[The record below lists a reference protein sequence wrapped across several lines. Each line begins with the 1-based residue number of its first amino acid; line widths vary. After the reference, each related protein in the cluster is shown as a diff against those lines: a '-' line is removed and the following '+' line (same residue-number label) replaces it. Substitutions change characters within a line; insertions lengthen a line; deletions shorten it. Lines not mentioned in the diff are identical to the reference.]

1 MTENHGAH
9 GDAGATDN
17 EDLNTQE
24 TAATNESAAASM
36 DAQLESRAKNA
47 AGHRRATWWIV
58 AIVAV
63 IAVVAVVAGCI
74 AAFAGRKNDTTG
86 AKANDT
92 VTIGLKLAPTNLD
105 IHNTAGSAIDQVL
118 IGNVYEGLVARD
130 EHNQVV
136 PAIAKTWDVSDDGT
150 TYTFHLND
158 GMTFSNGDKLD
169 ADDVAWSINEL
180 VTKQYHDADS
190 LVNFV
195 SVKASDPN
203 TVELKL
209 SAPYANLL
217 WVLTGR
223 P

>member
-17 EDLNTQE
+17 EDLNAQE

-105 IHNTAGSAIDQVL
+105 IRNTAGSAIDQVL

-169 ADDVAWSINEL
+169 ADDVAWFHQRARHEAVPRRRFAGQLRLRQSERPEHRRTQAQRA
-180 VTKQYHDADS
+180 VREPAVGAD
-190 LVNFV
+190 
-195 SVKASDPN
+195 
-203 TVELKL
+203 
-209 SAPYANLL
+209 
-217 WVLTGR
+217 R
-223 P
+223 